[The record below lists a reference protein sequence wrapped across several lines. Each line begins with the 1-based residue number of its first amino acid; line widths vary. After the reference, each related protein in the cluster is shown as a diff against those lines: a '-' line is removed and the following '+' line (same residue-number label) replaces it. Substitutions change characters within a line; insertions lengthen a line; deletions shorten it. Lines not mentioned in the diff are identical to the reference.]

1 MLSLQRGE
9 QNLKLIVGIQGRN
22 DEFCN
27 QIGLGN
33 LLTYADRLGRS
44 LHSLNTEPA
53 IALTTQAQNLSERSQ
68 LTIGNINIPHGKRVK
83 IEIPVTRLPTGTTL
97 SLPVAVVRG
106 RYPGPC
112 LWLSAAIHGD
122 ELNGVEIIRRII
134 RSLKTSHLHGTVLA
148 VPVVNIF
155 GLIEQSRYLPDRRD
169 LNRSFPGSQRGS
181 LAARLAAIFMRE
193 VVSHC
198 THGIDLHTAAIHRTN
213 FPQIRANLQ
222 DPTTYHFAKAF
233 GAPIV
238 IHAGTRDGSLR
249 ESAAKRNIPTLLY
262 EGGEALRFGEE
273 AIQVGVEG
281 IRRVLSYLDMY
292 TLEAPTQVTLP
303 IESHETRWIRAS
315 RGGFWHRK
323 VYLGQHV
330 SHKETLGFIT
340 DAFGNKPTPVRSPL
354 DGWVISHNQNPLIHQ
369 GDALVHIAKA
379 MDTP

>member
-1 MLSLQRGE
+1 ME
-9 QNLKLIVGIQGRN
+9 
-22 DEFCN
+22 
-27 QIGLGN
+27 
-33 LLTYADRLGRS
+33 
-44 LHSLNTEPA
+44 TESA
-53 IALTTQAQNLSERSQ
+53 IAPDPNFPKTSGRSQ
-68 LTIGNINIPHGKRVK
+68 LIIGNVNIPPGKRVK
-83 IEIPVTRLPTGTTL
+83 VDIPVTRLPTGTTL

-112 LWLSAAIHGD
+112 IWLSAAIHGD
-122 ELNGVEIIRRII
+122 ELNGVEIIRRIV
-134 RSLKTSHLHGTVLA
+134 RSLKPPYLHGTVLA

-213 FPQIRANLQ
+213 FPQIRANLK
-222 DPTTYHFAKAF
+222 DPTTCAFAKAF

-238 IHAGTRDGSLR
+238 IHSDTRDGSLR

-262 EGGEALRFGEE
+262 EGGEALRFGED
-273 AIQVGVEG
+273 AIQVGVDG
-281 IRRVLSYLDMY
+281 VRRALSYLDMY
-292 TLEAPTQVTLP
+292 TLDAPTQVFIP
-303 IESHETRWIRAS
+303 IESHETRWVRAS

-323 VYLGQHV
+323 VQLGQRI

-340 DAFGNKPTPVRSPL
+340 DAFGDKPTPVRSPVE
-354 DGWVISHNQNPLIHQ
+354 GWVISHNQNPLIHQ
-369 GDALVHIAKA
+369 GDALVHIAKSK
-379 MDTP
+379 DLS